1 MPVTIADL
9 SKHLNLSVSTV
20 SKALNGY
27 PDVAERTRVRVFAA
41 ARELDYYPSA
51 AARSLR
57 RQKTNKIGMLS
68 NYPISRVGDY
78 VAQLITGA
86 AVAAEEEGYNLVL
99 YATLGNKSAADQF
112 EQMRQICRAREV
124 DGMLILW
131 ASRMDETIR
140 LMESESLPFIVVAR
154 RVPNPQVS
162 FVVADN
168 FNGARQLTHHL
179 IEQGHQR
186 IAFTSFP
193 ELGENAIDRLAGYRQ
208 ALEEVGL
215 PYDESLVFPITM
227 AVESRYE
234 AFEAMFNLATPPS
247 AIFAFNDPV
256 AIVALQM
263 AAQRGLRV
271 PNDIAIAG
279 FDGMYASL
287 LTTPSL
293 TTVQHPVPTLGKEA
307 VEALLARIRDRS
319 LPPHRTILPVEL
331 KIRQSTV
338 R

>member
-27 PDVAERTRVRVFAA
+27 PDVAERTRKRVLMA

-86 AVAAEEEGYNLVL
+86 AVAAEKEGYNLIL
-99 YATLGNKSAADQF
+99 YTTIGNQGVAEQF
-112 EQMRQICRAREV
+112 EQLRQICRAREV

-131 ASRMDETIR
+131 ASRMDETVR

-168 FNGARQLTHHL
+168 F
-179 IEQGHQR
+179 
-186 IAFTSFP
+186 
-193 ELGENAIDRLAGYRQ
+193 RLFR
-208 ALEEVGL
+208 
-215 PYDESLVFPITM
+215 
-227 AVESRYE
+227 
-234 AFEAMFNLATPPS
+234 NL
-247 AIFAFNDPV
+247 
-256 AIVALQM
+256 LQ
-263 AAQRGLRV
+263 
-271 PNDIAIAG
+271 
-279 FDGMYASL
+279 
-287 LTTPSL
+287 T
-293 TTVQHPVPTLGKEA
+293 
-307 VEALLARIRDRS
+307 
-319 LPPHRTILPVEL
+319 
-331 KIRQSTV
+331 
-338 R
+338 